1 MLDQICPVH
10 SSVPIHQCICPPCF
24 SSMLKLMWT
33 NPGWW
38 SQRTEKTSDWGR
50 SMTLGEVARRSQNP
64 LWHRWFPDLF
74 FHFMKSRGKK
84 RRGLFLTVLLLEK
97 CEFSIRHVLFS
108 ENTPVF
114 TSKAEKN
121 CTWFPFNHASH
132 LLSHFT
138 RCWLFHK
145 HTILFKWGS
154 LQLPAAGAGGGKGGC
169 MGEMK
174 AIVCQECCYF
184 SQWPLHTHI
193 HTP

>member
-10 SSVPIHQCICPPCF
+10 SSVPIHQYICPPCF

-38 SQRTEKTSDWGR
+38 SQRAEKTPDWGR
-50 SMTLGEVARRSQNP
+50 SMTFHSMTFVTLLISKSV
-64 LWHRWFPDLF
+64 F
-74 FHFMKSRGKK
+74 FLNTHFMKSRGGK

-97 CEFSIRHVLFS
+97 CEFCIRRVLFS

-138 RCWLFHK
+138 RRWLFHK

-154 LQLPAAGAGGGKGGC
+154 LQLPAAGAGEGGMGGRC